1 VHSTTLITDD
11 SCQVHIMYAFMWSD
25 KNLDDSE
32 FIRQKTLRDSVEN
45 LPLCVPD
52 TAMAVNQVTENDKK
66 KQFILK

>member
-1 VHSTTLITDD
+1 
-11 SCQVHIMYAFMWSD
+11 
-25 KNLDDSE
+25 
-32 FIRQKTLRDSVEN
+32 LRDSVEN